1 MAEIEKK
8 ADQAEAANIRDSENA
23 KKDGGVIAGQ
33 ADQKVHGKAFE
44 QTHKGDKTLSEP
56 DMIAMND
63 GETVAQYK
71 ARVAEIQANR
81 FGFFDSQEESKSPAG
96 EIKSIAAE
104 TGTVIEYQHEKIGD
118 NFYASG
124 IGYVDDSPARST
136 FDKLTDFCESAAAR
150 ALDADARKAY
160 IQGQLDKLIGIGEG
174 LDIAKDGTKA
184 AAVAGWVALTDGTVA
199 NFLARPNAVNEP
211 LFHAVCGALDAMA
224 KDPNAV
230 NHALEQV
237 GAFVVRASERYTDA
251 SNREKGQIIG
261 ETMFGM
267 VNPEGS
273 PEAAEAALKLAGSA
287 AKHVDGAVA
296 KLVLKGYRT
305 AEDQIQA
312 FPKQA
317 ESIRKLLY
325 DRLMQFELTPQ
336 QLEYAGIPRN
346 YFEGIRPASDVGKTD
361 NLLAMSKADEP
372 AESMPK
378 QAKGELAMKSKAGAG
393 GDWPVINERVSAD
406 VVIQKDS
413 MSCVSAVGE
422 MLTNG
427 EFKQSDLMRQ
437 LGGPCDIRDLA
448 NVLGFPWKGA
458 GVPAEEL
465 DRLMKNGPWA
475 AELRVPVTL
484 KYRRLEPGHAVVVD
498 GFDEHGNLMIRDPA
512 EGTSYEM
519 TRKDF
524 LDYWSYHSVFRR

>member
-1 MAEIEKK
+1 MAEIRKK
-8 ADQAEAANIRDSENA
+8 ADQAEASNISDSENA
-23 KKDGGVIAGQ
+23 IRDGGVIAGQ
-33 ADQKVHGKAFE
+33 ADQNVHGKAFE

-63 GETVAQYK
+63 GETVSQYK
-71 ARVAEIQANR
+71 ARVAQIQANR
-81 FGFFDSQEESKSPAG
+81 FGFFDSQEENKS
-96 EIKSIAAE
+96 SAAE
-104 TGTVIEYQHEKIGD
+104 TGIVIEYQHEKIGE

-124 IGYVDDSPARST
+124 IGYEHDPSARTT
-136 FDKLTDFCESAAAR
+136 FDKLADFCESAAAR
-150 ALDADARKAY
+150 ALDPDARSVY

-174 LDIAKDGTKA
+174 LNIAKDNTKA
-184 AAVAGWVALTDGTVA
+184 AAVAGWIALIDGTVA
-199 NFLARPNAVNEP
+199 NFLAKQNAINEP

-224 KDPNAV
+224 EDPNAV
-230 NHALEQV
+230 NHALERV
-237 GAFVVRASERYTDA
+237 GSFVISSSDRYTEA
-251 SNREKGQIIG
+251 SNKEKGQIIG

-273 PEAAEAALKLAGSA
+273 PEAGQAALKLAGSA
-287 AKHVDGAVA
+287 ANHVDDAVA
-296 KLVLKGYRT
+296 KLVMNGYRT

-317 ESIRKLLY
+317 GSIRKLLY

-336 QLEYAGIPRN
+336 QLEYAGIPKN
-346 YFEGIRPASDVGKTD
+346 YFDGIQAPSDVGKTD
-361 NLLAMSKADEP
+361 NLFAMSKAEET

-378 QAKGELAMKSKAGAG
+378 HAKGEIAMKNKAGAG
-393 GDWPVINERVSAD
+393 GDWPVINERISPD

-427 EFKQSDLMRQ
+427 EFKQADLMRE

-448 NVLGFPWKGA
+448 DVLGFPWKGA

-465 DRLMKNGPWA
+465 DRLIKSGPWA
-475 AELRVPVTL
+475 AELRVPITM

-498 GFDEHGNLMIRDPA
+498 GFDEHGNLKIRDPA

-524 LDYWSYHSVFRR
+524 LDYWSYHSVFRL